1 MKRRLEIARGFLH
14 TPKILFLDEPTL
26 GLDPQSRNQLW
37 THVKHLNETERVT
50 VFLTTHYMDEAD
62 RVAHRIAII
71 DHGRIVAQGSSARA
85 EGADTDRVARGRLPR
100 ADRLDDSRRARG
112 RGRPDA
118 AGRQDVEEM
127 SVSAIYILWLRELKR
142 YSRSRA
148 QIIASLGQPLLYL
161 LALGFGLG
169 PVFEKAGQGSY
180 LQFVAPGV
188 IGMSVLFSSI
198 FSGIGL
204 LWDRQFGFLKETL
217 VAPVPRLHIMI
228 GRTLG
233 GATVSMIQ
241 GLLVIILCLIA
252 GFRPQH
258 VSTLPLAVLFMA
270 FIAIVFAALGTV
282 IGSRLQNMQGFQLIM
297 NFLVM
302 PIFFLS
308 GALFPLNNLPIGL
321 RIATRIDPLT
331 YGIDGLRGAFIGTSH
346 FSVGTNATVMSVMAI
361 VFLALGARSF
371 AKIQI

>member
-1 MKRRLEIARGFLH
+1 MRFFRLTFRPFATRALAPPIRCVRWRGCG
-14 TPKILFLDEPTL
+14 D
-26 GLDPQSRNQLW
+26 G
-37 THVKHLNETERVT
+37 
-50 VFLTTHYMDEAD
+50 
-62 RVAHRIAII
+62 
-71 DHGRIVAQGSSARA
+71 
-85 EGADTDRVARGRLPR
+85 
-100 ADRLDDSRRARG
+100 
-112 RGRPDA
+112 
-118 AGRQDVEEM
+118 EM
-127 SVSAIYILWLRELKR
+127 SAIYILWLRELKR

-148 QIIASLGQPLLYL
+148 QIVASLGQPLLYL
-161 LALGFGLG
+161 IAFGFGLG

-217 VAPVPRLHIMI
+217 VAPVARLPLML
-228 GRTLG
+228 GRPLG

-241 GLLVIILCLIA
+241 GVLVIVICLVA

-258 VSTLPLAVLFMA
+258 LSSLPMAVMFMA
-270 FIAIVFAALGTV
+270 FISIVFAALGTT

-308 GALFPLNNLPIGL
+308 GALYPLTNLPRGL
-321 RIATRIDPLT
+321 VVATRIDPLT

-346 FSVGTNATVMSVMAI
+346 FSPGTNAAVLSVIAI
-361 VFLALGARSF
+361 VFLAMGARSF
-371 AKIQI
+371 DKIQV